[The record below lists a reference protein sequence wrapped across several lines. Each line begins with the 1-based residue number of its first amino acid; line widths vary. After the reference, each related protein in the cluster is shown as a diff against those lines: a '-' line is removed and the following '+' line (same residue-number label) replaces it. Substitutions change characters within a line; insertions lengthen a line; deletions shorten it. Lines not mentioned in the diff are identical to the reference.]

1 MEDKLAYDV
10 DGIIEVSKVL
20 DANVT
25 KDVFYKFVRDN
36 AYDRVG
42 PGMYVSPNEI
52 VDELLVLHKRCPNG
66 VISHDEALYH
76 YDLIDREPLEHTI
89 TVYSGYNASRLRR
102 SGYKVYYVNK
112 KLLELGKIDVPDSF
126 GNIIPMYDMERTM
139 VDLVRNRNQFE
150 IQDFNTALKEYIRRP
165 DKNLTKLA
173 EYAKAFRVDKVL
185 QKYLEVLL

>member
-1 MEDKLAYDV
+1 MEDKLAYDA

-20 DANVT
+20 DANVS
-25 KDVFYKFVRDN
+25 KDVFYKFVKDN
-36 AYDRVG
+36 GYDRVG